1 MRNRHFIKLLCC
13 LSLFFPGFFQS
24 TFSQTTPEKIWQD
37 DKFSMFIHFGLYSH
51 FGGVWNGE
59 QIERGYSEQIQS
71 HAGIHSDLYAREAAN
86 FNPKDWDAEA
96 IVQLAKAAGMRSI
109 VITSKHHDGFCM
121 WDTETTDFNIVD
133 ATPFGRDVL
142 RELSEACARN
152 GLKFGLYFSLIDW
165 HYPQAYPIS
174 SHNADFITPEHHN
187 FNKAQLAELLTQYGP
202 ISELWFDMG
211 SLSYQQ
217 SKELR
222 ELVKQYQP
230 DCLIS
235 GRLGNDQG
243 DFCVMGDNQYPDYT
257 IAVPW
262 QVPASLYDETWGHRS
277 WQEKIAV
284 ADKAAEKIRGLVNTV
299 ARGGNYLLN
308 IGPTGTGAVT
318 EHEGQVLENMGS
330 WLYRN
335 GAAIY
340 GTQPVASDLA
350 YAPMTQKGDTLFVHL
365 LELPSSGK
373 LQLKNITQDAA
384 VTGVTVLDDPDVTLT
399 YGFAFGNLEISLPDD
414 FLSEAPLRV
423 LQVITSGTLQAA
435 GASGMAA
442 KRGLELS
449 AINAN
454 PSYSFSG
461 VDYYSSFRSTVG
473 YSWEV
478 QSPKGK
484 SYIPY
489 VYYSAEE
496 LGSLLSLN
504 WNNTKIAIQ
513 LSDGEPVNLPN
524 RKIKWGSV
532 YLNGPHSG
540 FIDRIHGNAG
550 EATPVNPWNGKN
562 WQLADGGDLQSKP
575 TTMFENWYALQ
586 EIEAASDSQVL
597 VEIPLNDG
605 LAVYLNGTALLV
617 TNNPMQEPDAK
628 KTVLLPLKKGK
639 NTLLVKCFNRFNDRV
654 LVDINPVI
662 PQTVYRQQL
671 PDLQFTPGETV
682 QIGITNTADVPI
694 HRNLELSNIKI
705 VLE

>member
-1 MRNRHFIKLLCC
+1 
-13 LSLFFPGFFQS
+13 
-24 TFSQTTPEKIWQD
+24 
-37 DKFSMFIHFGLYSH
+37 MFIHFGLYSH

-59 QIERGYSEQIQS
+59 QIKRGYSEQIQS
-71 HAGIHSDLYAREAAN
+71 HAGIHSDLYARESAN
-86 FNPKDWDAEA
+86 FNPNEWNAEA
-96 IVQLAKAAGMRSI
+96 IVQLAKKAGMRSV

-187 FNKAQLAELLTQYGP
+187 FSKAQLVELLTQYGP

-211 SLSYQQ
+211 SLTYQQ

-318 EHEGQVLENMGS
+318 EHERDVLEQMGS
-330 WLYRN
+330 WLNHN
-335 GAAIY
+335 GPAIY

-350 YAPMTQKGDTLFVHL
+350 YAPMTHKADTLFVHL
-365 LELPSSGK
+365 LDLPPTGK
-373 LQLKNITQDAA
+373 LPLQNITQDVG
-384 VTGVTVLDDPDVTLT
+384 VTGVTVLDNPDVALT
-399 YGFAFGNLEISLPDD
+399 YGFASGYLEISVPQD
-414 FLSEAPLRV
+414 FLKEVPVRV
-423 LQVITSGTLQAA
+423 LQIITKSRLQASGATALTARPGIVLNA
-435 GASGMAA
+435 G
-442 KRGLELS
+442 
-449 AINAN
+449 NAQ
-454 PSYSFSG
+454 PSFSFSG

-473 YSWEV
+473 YRWEV
-478 QSPKGK
+478 QSPKAK
-484 SYIPY
+484 SWIPY
-489 VYYSAEE
+489 VFYSAEE
-496 LGSLLSLN
+496 VGSRLTLN
-504 WNNTKIAIQ
+504 WNNTNLEVL
-513 LSDGEPVNLPN
+513 LSEGEQVNLPN

-540 FIDRIHGNAG
+540 FIDRIDGD
-550 EATPVNPWNGKN
+550 PSVVNSEKLWNGKS
-562 WQLADGGDLQSKP
+562 WQLADVDYLQARP
-575 TTMFENWYALQ
+575 TTLFENWYALQ
-586 EIEAASDSQVL
+586 EIEATSNAQVL
-597 VEIPLNDG
+597 VQLPLNDG

-628 KTVLLPLKKGK
+628 RTVLLPLKKGK
-639 NTLLVKCFNRFNDRV
+639 NTLLVKYFNRFNNRV
-654 LVDINPVI
+654 LVDVNPAI
-662 PQTVYRQQL
+662 PQVLYRQHL
-671 PDLQFTPGETV
+671 PILQFTPEETV
-682 QIGITNTADVPI
+682 QIGIGHAADVPV
-694 HRNLELSNIKI
+694 HGNLELSNIKI
-705 VLE
+705 EFE